1 MTEVTQNQL
10 AQIEQS
16 VSVEQ
21 IQLSE
26 KLGAIKATNFIKK
39 LVTVTEIK
47 LIAEIKESKQ
57 YKGLKVIDPTG
68 KLVTVTTFEEFCQYL
83 GKSREHIDEDI
94 RNLGTFGEDFLETSQ
109 RMGLGYRDL
118 RKLRKLPEE
127 DREVVINGEAVKT
140 EDRES
145 LIDLIEEMSAKHA
158 KERDQLKARV
168 ADLESSDAAK
178 EQIIKTKDQKANELL
193 EENTKLKSPAQI
205 KKRAETE
212 QQQLAKKALEEISA
226 ACLKMHNDTV
236 RFTNEINSI
245 TDAIEEHGL
254 YDIQEQLV
262 ADVIATFQQM
272 AQTSVALGF
281 QIDFE
286 AMVSPSWMA
295 DDSNKDELGV
305 EELQQLQHN
314 VETLLES

>member
-1 MTEVTQNQL
+1 MDIENETTEL
-10 AQIEQS
+10 AISSHAQKVGGLAASLGYEGALTVGALEDEIRFYQQR
-16 VSVEQ
+16 SVEAV
-21 IQLSE
+21 LE
-26 KLGAIKATNFIKK
+26 
-39 LVTVTEIK
+39 
-47 LIAEIKESKQ
+47 
-57 YKGLKVIDPTG
+57 
-68 KLVTVTTFEEFCQYL
+68 L
-83 GKSREHIDEDI
+83 GKRLLILKEITPHGEFKQRTEMLGFSSRMAQK
-94 RNLGTFGEDFLETSQ
+94 F
-109 RMGLGYRDL
+109 
-118 RKLRKLPEE
+118 
-127 DREVVINGEAVKT
+127 
-140 EDRES
+140 
-145 LIDLIEEMSAKHA
+145 MSAVLKFSKANSSSLLA
-158 KERDQLKARV
+158 KAGSQTKILELVVLDDDDIDVLEQGGSIGDLSLDTIETMTVSELKKALRDAK
-168 ADLESSDAAK
+168 SDIEAK
-178 EQIIKTKDQKANELL
+178 EQVIKTKDQKANELL